1 MNFIR
6 RLSTQIAK
14 KNKINLDS
22 DFYNFM
28 LSQNSKDT
36 IKFFNGDYTITDSI
50 GDYHRNI
57 KKGQINKNS
66 FICHFPSLPIEIRK
80 KLIINYIQS

>member
-6 RLSTQIAK
+6 RLSTQIVK

-22 DFYNFM
+22 HLYNFI
-28 LSQNSKDT
+28 LLQNSKDT

-57 KKGQINKNS
+57 KKYEMHESHSPKP
-66 FICHFPSLPIEIRK
+66 FIKIVKPK
-80 KLIINYIQS
+80 K

>member
-28 LSQNSKDT
+28 LSQNSKNT

-57 KKGQINKNS
+57 KKYEMHESHSPQP
-66 FICHFPSLPIEIRK
+66 FIKIEKSK
-80 KLIINYIQS
+80 K